1 MNEGGADRPAPVP
14 QMQTSLCIS
23 ERMLRR
29 ELRVLTLARI
39 PAIPENKD
47 DYGNIAPPESSAERS
62 SP

>member
-1 MNEGGADRPAPVP
+1 MRLPPFLVGKRV
-14 QMQTSLCIS
+14 S
-23 ERMLRR
+23 ERMFRR